1 VELRVIF
8 FKNFHRGTQ
17 RSHREPQSR
26 NANKLQMP
34 FLELFD
40 ETLDINST
48 ENYEL
53 SMQLS
58 QDGFAFTLLD
68 TIRNKYVLLRSSE
81 PDENKYFTA
90 DQIGEIISKDDFL
103 MKKYKKVNMVF
114 PSPKSTLVPAPL
126 FDPAKKEEYFS
137 FNLIKDENEVILS
150 NKITDPDAFI
160 VFSVTKPFFDLRE
173 RLFPAVHPFHH
184 MKPLLTQLAHYSKSS
199 AGHYIHLHVEREY
212 FNIIIYD
219 RGTLTFS
226 NTFKYRNISDILYYV
241 LNLFKNK
248 GINNDE
254 TIHFSGE
261 TEKFDDLWSNF
272 ALYIRNLKFTD
283 PAGNF
288 TFSYVFNDIGLH
300 RFINLFSLTSC
311 E

>member
-1 VELRVIF
+1 
-8 FKNFHRGTQ
+8 
-17 RSHREPQSR
+17 
-26 NANKLQMP
+26 MP

-58 QDGFAFTLLD
+58 QDGFSFTILD
-68 TIRNKYVLLRSSE
+68 TIRNKYILLRKSE

-103 MKKYKKVNMVF
+103 MKRFKKVNLVF
-114 PSPKSTLVPAPL
+114 PSPKFTLVPAPL

-137 FNLIKDENEVILS
+137 FNLIKEESDVVLS
-150 NKITDPDAFI
+150 NKIPDPDAFI
-160 VFSVTKPFFDLRE
+160 VFSVTKPFIDLRE
-173 RLFPAVHPFHH
+173 QYYPAVHPFHH
-184 MKPLLTQLAHYSKSS
+184 TKPLLTQIALLSKSIS
-199 AGHYIHLHVEREY
+199 GYYIHLHVEKEY
-212 FNIIIYD
+212 FNIFIYNH
-219 RGTLTFS
+219 GILSFC
-226 NTFKYRNISDILYYV
+226 NTFKFRNITDILYYV
-241 LNLFKNK
+241 LNLFKSK
-248 GINNDE
+248 GISNE
-254 TIHFSGE
+254 QTIHFSGE

-272 ALYIRNLKFTD
+272 AIYIRDLKFTE
-283 PAGNF
+283 PSGKF

-300 RFINLFSLTSC
+300 RFINLFSVTSC

>member
-1 VELRVIF
+1 
-8 FKNFHRGTQ
+8 
-17 RSHREPQSR
+17 
-26 NANKLQMP
+26 MP

-58 QDGFAFTLLD
+58 QDGFAFSLLD
-68 TIRNKYVLLRSSE
+68 TIRNKFILLRSSE

-90 DQIGEIISKDDFL
+90 DQIGEIINRDDFL

-114 PSPKSTLVPAPL
+114 LSPKFTLVPSPL

-150 NKITDPDAFI
+150 NKIPDPDAYI
-160 VFSVTKPFFDLRE
+160 VFSVTKPFLDLRE
-173 RLFPAVHPFHH
+173 RFFPAVHPFHH
-184 MKPLLTQLAHYSKSS
+184 TKPLLTQLAHFSKSS
-199 AGHYIHLHVEREY
+199 AGHYIHLHVEREF
-212 FNIIIYD
+212 FNIFIYD
-219 RGTLTFS
+219 QGTLTFS
-226 NTFKYRNISDILYYV
+226 NTFRFRNITDILYYV

-248 GINNDE
+248 GISNDE
-254 TIHFSGE
+254 TIHFTGE

-272 ALYIRNLKFTD
+272 AMYIRGLKFTE
-283 PAGNF
+283 PSGNF

-300 RFINLFSLTSC
+300 RFINLFSVTNC